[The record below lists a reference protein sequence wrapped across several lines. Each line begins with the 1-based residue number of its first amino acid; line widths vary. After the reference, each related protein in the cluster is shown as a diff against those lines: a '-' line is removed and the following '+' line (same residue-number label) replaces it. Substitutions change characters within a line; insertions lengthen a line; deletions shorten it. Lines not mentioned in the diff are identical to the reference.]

1 METARG
7 ALRRERTDSAL
18 ELFGIA
24 STLRPEAPQ
33 PQLGRAQA
41 QAAAGR
47 KPDAVRSLRRA
58 LELGLSPQDLA
69 RVLESNDAFAK
80 LRGDPDVAAL
90 LTAAPR
96 P

>member
-7 ALRRERTDSAL
+7 APAGADGL
-18 ELFGIA
+18 G
-24 STLRPEAPQ
+24 STSSRSPARAAAQAPQ

-47 KPDAVRSLRRA
+47 KPDAIRSLRRA

-69 RVLESNDAFAK
+69 RVVDTNDAFAK
-80 LRGDPDVAAL
+80 LRADADVRAL
-90 LTAAPR
+90 LAP
-96 P
+96 PASP